1 MNLMERKN
9 TDLIKEFN
17 TYVREHPDFA
27 ERIPNNA
34 VVVMQMDGDE
44 EFNEW
49 NIKMVKG
56 QGETD
61 RPIVYIR
68 IRKMKPVRS
77 RIEELELQPQ
87 LGFQN

>member
-17 TYVREHPDFA
+17 AYVREHPDFA
-27 ERIPNNA
+27 ERIPDNA

-49 NIKMVKG
+49 NIKLVKG
-56 QGETD
+56 QGETG
-61 RPIVYIR
+61 RPIIYIR
-68 IRKMKPVRS
+68 IKKMKPIRS